1 MDITE
6 LIESMRSTS
15 VILSVNF
22 VYSASVTALP
32 WLGFPLISPMYR
44 WLLNWILT
52 QASKSI
58 EMEAFF
64 LNTIIRKNSQAGDYI
79 DAIRAKNSLPP
90 SATNE
95 EFKAAEQKEIES
107 FNSFVRV
114 TL

>member
-90 SATNE
+90 STTPE
-95 EFKAAEQKEIES
+95 EYKKYEQAEIDA